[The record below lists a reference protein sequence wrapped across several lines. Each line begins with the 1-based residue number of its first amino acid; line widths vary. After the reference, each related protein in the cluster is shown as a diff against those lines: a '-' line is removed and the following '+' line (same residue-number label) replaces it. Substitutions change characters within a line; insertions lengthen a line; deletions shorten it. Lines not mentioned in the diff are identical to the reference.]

1 MLPHNLERLRAQHPA
16 KNLSINGQNW
26 KIIDVGSGSLPLVML
41 PGALG
46 SADSFYKQILHFSHE
61 GRVISAN
68 YPLSS
73 DPSTLVDSFRQL
85 LDQLHIDEIVLFGTS
100 LGGYIAQ
107 RFYEKWPDM
116 VRKLIIGNSF
126 VDSSRLLSTEM
137 FDPML
142 ARNHSANE
150 LLTLWRQRIEHNVAA
165 NGSSELSDVTL
176 DFLRTPAN
184 AEQLKARLL
193 TLAHSER
200 VIGETAAK
208 VAIIDCENDAI
219 VDPETR
225 QECRHCYPNARIYS
239 LSEGGHYPYILNS
252 AQFNDIITTEI
263 ADYWQ
268 QVAPATI
275 NR

>member
-1 MLPHNLERLRAQHPA
+1 MLPQNLERLRAQHPA
-16 KNLSINGQNW
+16 TNLTVNGLNW
-26 KIIDVGSGSLPLVML
+26 KIIDAGSGSLPLVML

-46 SADSFYKQILHFSHE
+46 SADSFYKQILHFCGA

-73 DPSTLVDSFRQL
+73 DPLVLIESLKDLLAHLQL
-85 LDQLHIDEIVLFGTS
+85 DEIVLFGTS
-100 LGGYIAQ
+100 LGGYVAQ
-107 RFYEKWPDM
+107 KFYEKWPNM

-126 VDSSRLLSTEM
+126 VNSSRLLSTEM

-142 ARNHSANE
+142 ARNYSADE
-150 LLTLWRQRIEHNVAA
+150 LLVLWRQRIERNVAT

-176 DFLRTPAN
+176 DFLRNPDN

-193 TLAHSER
+193 TLARSDR
-200 VIGETAAK
+200 AIAETAAK
-208 VAIIDCENDAI
+208 VVIIDCENDLI

-225 QECRHCYPNARIYS
+225 QECRHRYPNARIYS

-252 AQFNDIITTEI
+252 AQFDNIIATEI

-268 QVAPATI
+268 QTTPETTNI
-275 NR
+275 